1 MENWHLPFR
10 VVTNMLCNALQMM
23 GTSSPGLTKRHM
35 GNIRRCEQFYE
46 GFAELETLG
55 DLEDFV
61 PS

>member
-1 MENWHLPFR
+1 MQRFAND
-10 VVTNMLCNALQMM
+10 
-23 GTSSPGLTKRHM
+23 GTSSPGLMKRHM